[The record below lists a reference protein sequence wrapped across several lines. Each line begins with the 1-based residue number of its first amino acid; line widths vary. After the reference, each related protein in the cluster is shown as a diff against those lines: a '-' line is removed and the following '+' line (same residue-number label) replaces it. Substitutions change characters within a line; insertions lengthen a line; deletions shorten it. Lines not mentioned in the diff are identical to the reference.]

1 MSVKSQIKLLLR
13 EAEIY
18 RSQGLLV
25 EAKGKYNL
33 ALDLIGKI
41 DQAKSKEEL
50 VQAISRKIKSLT
62 ISYHQIERAQEAPKM
77 PPKVQDLV
85 KNLFSFSHDKDEDK
99 AALEGAITL
108 AKFGQYDRALEEF
121 NQLTKRDSLRVVAC
135 KNILRCCL
143 SVYSPEEAVQRY
155 KKWLKDDLYSTEQLQ
170 KIRLFLEDL
179 LDKKGLDIQLPA
191 VPDGDEGPVDE
202 NRVDEDLIDISSIG
216 ITFDSGPQ
224 KGQMVEM
231 EVSFQSGNMIS
242 MIVSSRDRE
251 LIDNL
256 KVGFRLNNVQ
266 FFSPIAIFQG
276 SGIVLAKTKINSGPK
291 RGDYSL
297 DIKIVST

>member
-1 MSVKSQIKLLLR
+1 
-13 EAEIY
+13 
-18 RSQGLLV
+18 
-25 EAKGKYNL
+25 
-33 ALDLIGKI
+33 
-41 DQAKSKEEL
+41 
-50 VQAISRKIKSLT
+50 
-62 ISYHQIERAQEAPKM
+62 M

-135 KNILRCCL
+135 KNILRCCF

-242 MIVSSRDRE
+242 LIVSSRDRE
-251 LIDNL
+251 LIENL

>member
-18 RSQGLLV
+18 RSQGLLI
-25 EAKGKYNL
+25 EAKGKYND
-33 ALDLIGKI
+33 AIDRIGKL
-41 DQAKSKEEL
+41 DQAKNKEEL
-50 VQAISRKIKSLT
+50 VQAITRKIKSLT

-121 NQLTKRDSLRVVAC
+121 TELTKKDSLRVVAC
-135 KNILRCCL
+135 KNILRCCI
-143 SVYSPEEAVQRY
+143 SVYSPEEAVERF

-179 LDKKGLDIQLPA
+179 LEKRGTEVQLPM
-191 VPDGDEGPVDE
+191 VPDADNDAVDE
-202 NRVDEDLIDISSIG
+202 NRMDEDLIDISSIG
-216 ITFDSGPQ
+216 ITFESGPQ
-224 KGQMVEM
+224 KGRMVEM

-242 MIVSSRDRE
+242 LIVSSKDRA
-251 LIDNL
+251 LIENL
-256 KVGFRLNNVQ
+256 KVGFRLNDVQ

-276 SGIVLAKTKINSGPK
+276 SGIVMAKTKINSGPK

>member
-18 RSQGLLV
+18 RSQGLLI
-25 EAKGKYNL
+25 EAKGKYNDAIDRISKL
-33 ALDLIGKI
+33 
-41 DQAKSKEEL
+41 DQAKNKEEL
-50 VQAISRKIKSLT
+50 VQAITRKIKSLT

-121 NQLTKRDSLRVVAC
+121 TELTKRDSLRVVAC
-135 KNILRCCL
+135 KNILRCCI
-143 SVYSPEEAVQRY
+143 SVYSPEEAVERF
-155 KKWLKDDLYSTEQLQ
+155 KKWLKDDLYSPEQLQ

-179 LDKKGLDIQLPA
+179 LEKRGTEVQLPM
-191 VPDGDEGPVDE
+191 VPDANDDAIDE
-202 NRVDEDLIDISSIG
+202 NRMDEDLIDISSIG
-216 ITFDSGPQ
+216 ITFESGPQ
-224 KGQMVEM
+224 KGRMVEM

-242 MIVSSRDRE
+242 LIVSSKDRA
-251 LIDNL
+251 LIENL
-256 KVGFRLNNVQ
+256 KVGFRLNDVQ

-276 SGIVLAKTKINSGPK
+276 SGIVMAKTKINSGPK

>member
-33 ALDLIGKI
+33 AIDLIGKI

-62 ISYHQIERAQEAPKM
+62 ISYHQMERAQEAPKM

-121 NQLTKRDSLRVVAC
+121 DQLTKRDSLRVVAC
-135 KNILRCCL
+135 KNILRCCF

-242 MIVSSRDRE
+242 LIVSSRDRE
-251 LIDNL
+251 LIENL

>member
-18 RSQGLLV
+18 RSQGLLI
-25 EAKGKYNL
+25 EAKGKYND
-33 ALDLIGKI
+33 AIDRIGKL
-41 DQAKSKEEL
+41 DQAKNKEEL
-50 VQAISRKIKSLT
+50 VQAITRKIKSLT

-121 NQLTKRDSLRVVAC
+121 TELTKRDSLRVVAC
-135 KNILRCCL
+135 KNILRCCI
-143 SVYSPEEAVQRY
+143 SVYSPEEAVERF

-179 LDKKGLDIQLPA
+179 LEKRGTEVQLPM
-191 VPDGDEGPVDE
+191 VPDADDDAVDE
-202 NRVDEDLIDISSIG
+202 NRMDEDLIDISSIG
-216 ITFDSGPQ
+216 ITFESGPQ
-224 KGQMVEM
+224 KGRMVEM

-242 MIVSSRDRE
+242 LIVSSKDRA
-251 LIDNL
+251 LIENL
-256 KVGFRLNNVQ
+256 KVGFRLNDVQ

-276 SGIVLAKTKINSGPK
+276 SGIVMAKTKINSGPK

>member
-1 MSVKSQIKLLLR
+1 MSVKSQIELLLR

-25 EAKGKYNL
+25 EAKGKYNV
-33 ALDLIGKI
+33 AVDLIGKL
-41 DQAKSKEEL
+41 DQAKNKEAL
-50 VQAISRKIKSLT
+50 IQAICRKIKSLT
-62 ISYHQIERAQEAPKM
+62 ISYHQIERAQEAPQM

-85 KNLFSFSHDKDEDK
+85 KNLFSFSQDKDEDK

-121 NQLTKRDSLRVVAC
+121 NELTKKDSLRVVAC
-135 KNILRCCL
+135 KNILRCCF
-143 SVYSPEEAVQRY
+143 SVYSPEEAVERY
-155 KKWLKDDLYSTEQLQ
+155 KKWLKDDLYSKEQLQ

-179 LDKKGLDIQLPA
+179 LEKKGIEIQLPA
-191 VPDGDEGPVDE
+191 VLDADEATIDQD
-202 NRVDEDLIDISSIG
+202 RVDEDLIDISSIG
-216 ITFDSGPQ
+216 ITFEGGPQ

-242 MIVSSRDRE
+242 LIVSSKDRE
-251 LIDNL
+251 LIESL
-256 KVGFRLNNVQ
+256 KVGFRLNDVQ

-276 SGIVLAKTKINSGPK
+276 SGIVMAKTKINSGPK

-297 DIKIVST
+297 DIKIVNT

>member
-62 ISYHQIERAQEAPKM
+62 ISYHQMERAQEAPKM

-121 NQLTKRDSLRVVAC
+121 DQLTKRDSLRVVAC
-135 KNILRCCL
+135 KNILRCCF

-242 MIVSSRDRE
+242 LIVSSRDRE
-251 LIDNL
+251 LIENL

>member
-33 ALDLIGKI
+33 AIDLIGKI

-121 NQLTKRDSLRVVAC
+121 NELTKKDSLRVVAC

-179 LDKKGLDIQLPA
+179 LEKKGLEIQLPA
-191 VPDGDEGPVDE
+191 VPDADDTPVDE
-202 NRVDEDLIDISSIG
+202 NHVDEDLIDISSIG

-224 KGQMVEM
+224 KGRMVEM

-242 MIVSSRDRE
+242 LIVSSKDRE
-251 LIDNL
+251 LIENL

>member
-62 ISYHQIERAQEAPKM
+62 ISYHQMERAQEAPKM

-135 KNILRCCL
+135 KNILRCCF

-191 VPDGDEGPVDE
+191 VPNGDEGPVDE

-242 MIVSSRDRE
+242 LIVSSRDRE
-251 LIDNL
+251 LIENL

>member
-25 EAKGKYNL
+25 EAKGKYND
-33 ALDLIGKI
+33 AIDLIGKV
-41 DQAKSKEEL
+41 DQAKNKEEII
-50 VQAISRKIKSLT
+50 QAISRKIKSLT

-85 KNLFSFSHDKDEDK
+85 KNLFSFSQDKDEDK

-108 AKFGQYDRALEEF
+108 AKFGQYDRALAEF
-121 NQLTKRDSLRVVAC
+121 NELTKKDALRVVAC
-135 KNILRCCL
+135 KNILRCYF
-143 SVYSPEEAVQRY
+143 SVYSAEDAVDQF
-155 KKWLKDDLYSTEQLQ
+155 KKWLKDDLYSKEELQ

-179 LDKKGLDIQLPA
+179 LDKKGVEIHLPA
-191 VPDGDEGPVDE
+191 VLDADEVMMNE
-202 NRVDEDLIDISSIG
+202 ERMEEDLIDISSIG
-216 ITFDSGPQ
+216 ITFDSGPH

-242 MIVSSRDRE
+242 LIVSNKDRE
-251 LIDNL
+251 LIENL

-276 SGIVLAKTKINSGPK
+276 SGIVSAKTKINSGPK

>member
-1 MSVKSQIKLLLR
+1 
-13 EAEIY
+13 
-18 RSQGLLV
+18 
-25 EAKGKYNL
+25 
-33 ALDLIGKI
+33 
-41 DQAKSKEEL
+41 
-50 VQAISRKIKSLT
+50 
-62 ISYHQIERAQEAPKM
+62 M

-121 NQLTKRDSLRVVAC
+121 NQLTQRDSLRVVAC

-242 MIVSSRDRE
+242 LIVSSKDRE
-251 LIDNL
+251 LIENL

>member
-18 RSQGLLV
+18 RSQGLLI
-25 EAKGKYNL
+25 EAKGKYNDAIDRISKL
-33 ALDLIGKI
+33 
-41 DQAKSKEEL
+41 DQAKNKEEL
-50 VQAISRKIKSLT
+50 VQAITRKIKSLT

-121 NQLTKRDSLRVVAC
+121 TELTKKDSLRVVAC
-135 KNILRCCL
+135 KNILRCCI
-143 SVYSPEEAVQRY
+143 SVYSPEEAVERF
-155 KKWLKDDLYSTEQLQ
+155 KKWLKDDLYSPEQLQ

-179 LDKKGLDIQLPA
+179 LEKRGTEVQLPM
-191 VPDGDEGPVDE
+191 VPDADDHAVDE
-202 NRVDEDLIDISSIG
+202 NRMDEDLIDISSIG
-216 ITFDSGPQ
+216 ITFESGPQ
-224 KGQMVEM
+224 KGRMVEM

-242 MIVSSRDRE
+242 LIVSSKDRA
-251 LIDNL
+251 LIENL
-256 KVGFRLNNVQ
+256 KVGFRLNDVQ

-276 SGIVLAKTKINSGPK
+276 SGIVMAKTKINSGPK

>member
-18 RSQGLLV
+18 RSQGLLI
-25 EAKGKYNL
+25 EAKGKYNDAIDRISKL
-33 ALDLIGKI
+33 
-41 DQAKSKEEL
+41 DQAKNKEEL
-50 VQAISRKIKSLT
+50 VQAITRKIKSLT

-121 NQLTKRDSLRVVAC
+121 TELTKKDSLRVVAC
-135 KNILRCCL
+135 KNILRCCI
-143 SVYSPEEAVQRY
+143 SVYSPEEAVERF

-179 LDKKGLDIQLPA
+179 LEKRGTEVQLPM
-191 VPDGDEGPVDE
+191 VPDADNDAVDE
-202 NRVDEDLIDISSIG
+202 NRMDEDLIDISSIG
-216 ITFDSGPQ
+216 ITFESGPQ
-224 KGQMVEM
+224 KGRMVEM

-242 MIVSSRDRE
+242 LIVSSKDRA
-251 LIDNL
+251 LIENL
-256 KVGFRLNNVQ
+256 KVGFRLNDVQ

-276 SGIVLAKTKINSGPK
+276 SGIVMAKTKINSGPK

>member
-1 MSVKSQIKLLLR
+1 MSVKGQIKLLLR

-33 ALDLIGKI
+33 AIDLIGKI

-121 NQLTKRDSLRVVAC
+121 NELTKRDSLRVVAC
-135 KNILRCCL
+135 KNILRCCF

-191 VPDGDEGPVDE
+191 VPDADEGLVDE

-242 MIVSSRDRE
+242 LIVSSRDRE
-251 LIDNL
+251 LIENL

-276 SGIVLAKTKINSGPK
+276 SGIVLAKTNINSGPK

-297 DIKIVST
+297 DIKIVNT

>member
-18 RSQGLLV
+18 RSQGLLI
-25 EAKGKYNL
+25 EAKGKYND
-33 ALDLIGKI
+33 AIDRIGKL
-41 DQAKSKEEL
+41 DQAKNKEEL
-50 VQAISRKIKSLT
+50 VQAITRKIKSLT

-121 NQLTKRDSLRVVAC
+121 TELTKRDSLRVVAC
-135 KNILRCCL
+135 KNILRCCI
-143 SVYSPEEAVQRY
+143 SVYSPEDAVERF

-179 LDKKGLDIQLPA
+179 LEKRGTEVQLPM
-191 VPDGDEGPVDE
+191 VPDADDEAVDE
-202 NRVDEDLIDISSIG
+202 NRMDEDLIDISSIG
-216 ITFDSGPQ
+216 ITFESGPQ
-224 KGQMVEM
+224 KGRMVEM

-242 MIVSSRDRE
+242 LIVSSKDRA
-251 LIDNL
+251 LIENL
-256 KVGFRLNNVQ
+256 KVGFRLNDVQ

-276 SGIVLAKTKINSGPK
+276 SGIVMAKTKINSGPK

>member
-1 MSVKSQIKLLLR
+1 MSVKGQIKLLLR

-33 ALDLIGKI
+33 AIDLIGKI

-121 NQLTKRDSLRVVAC
+121 NELTKRDSLRVVAC
-135 KNILRCCL
+135 KNILRCCF

-191 VPDGDEGPVDE
+191 VPDADEGLVDE
-202 NRVDEDLIDISSIG
+202 NRVEEDLIDISSIG

-242 MIVSSRDRE
+242 LIVSSRDRE
-251 LIDNL
+251 LIENL

-266 FFSPIAIFQG
+266 FFSPIAIFRG

-297 DIKIVST
+297 DIKIVNT

>member
-18 RSQGLLV
+18 RSQGLLI
-25 EAKGKYNL
+25 EAKGKYNDAIDRISKL
-33 ALDLIGKI
+33 
-41 DQAKSKEEL
+41 DQAKNKEEL
-50 VQAISRKIKSLT
+50 VQAITRKIKSLT

-121 NQLTKRDSLRVVAC
+121 TELTKRDSLRVVAC
-135 KNILRCCL
+135 KNILRCCI
-143 SVYSPEEAVQRY
+143 SVYSPEEAVERF
-155 KKWLKDDLYSTEQLQ
+155 KKWLKDDLYSPEQLQ

-179 LDKKGLDIQLPA
+179 LEKRGTEVQLPM
-191 VPDGDEGPVDE
+191 VPDADDEAVDE
-202 NRVDEDLIDISSIG
+202 NRMDEDLIDISSIG
-216 ITFDSGPQ
+216 ITFESGPQ
-224 KGQMVEM
+224 KGRMVEM

-242 MIVSSRDRE
+242 LIVSSKDRA
-251 LIDNL
+251 LIENL
-256 KVGFRLNNVQ
+256 KVGFRLNDVQ

-276 SGIVLAKTKINSGPK
+276 SGIVMAKTKINSGPK

>member
-18 RSQGLLV
+18 RSQGLLI
-25 EAKGKYNL
+25 EAKGKYNDAIDRISKL
-33 ALDLIGKI
+33 
-41 DQAKSKEEL
+41 DQAKNKEEL
-50 VQAISRKIKSLT
+50 VQAITRKIKSLT

-121 NQLTKRDSLRVVAC
+121 TELTKRDSLRVVAC
-135 KNILRCCL
+135 KNILRCCI
-143 SVYSPEEAVQRY
+143 SVYSPEEAVERF
-155 KKWLKDDLYSTEQLQ
+155 KKWLKDDLYSPEQLQ

-179 LDKKGLDIQLPA
+179 LEKRGTEVQLPM
-191 VPDGDEGPVDE
+191 VPDADDHAVDE
-202 NRVDEDLIDISSIG
+202 NRMDEDLIDISSIG
-216 ITFDSGPQ
+216 ITFESGPQ
-224 KGQMVEM
+224 KGRMVEM

-242 MIVSSRDRE
+242 LIVSSKDRA
-251 LIDNL
+251 LIENL
-256 KVGFRLNNVQ
+256 KVGFRLNDVQ

-276 SGIVLAKTKINSGPK
+276 SGIVMAKTKINSGPK

>member
-18 RSQGLLV
+18 RSQGLLI
-25 EAKGKYNL
+25 ESKGKYND
-33 ALDLIGKI
+33 AIDRIGKL
-41 DQAKSKEEL
+41 DQAKNKEEL
-50 VQAISRKIKSLT
+50 VQAITRKIKSLT

-85 KNLFSFSHDKDEDK
+85 KNLFSFSHDKNEDK

-121 NQLTKRDSLRVVAC
+121 AELTKRDSLRVVAC
-135 KNILRCCL
+135 KNILRCCI
-143 SVYSPEEAVQRY
+143 SVYSPEEAVERF

-179 LDKKGLDIQLPA
+179 LEKRGTEVQLPM
-191 VPDGDEGPVDE
+191 VPDADDEAVDE
-202 NRVDEDLIDISSIG
+202 NRMDEDLIDISSIG
-216 ITFDSGPQ
+216 ITFESGPQ
-224 KGQMVEM
+224 KGRMVEM

-242 MIVSSRDRE
+242 LIVSSKDRA
-251 LIDNL
+251 LIENL
-256 KVGFRLNNVQ
+256 KVGFRLNDVQ

-276 SGIVLAKTKINSGPK
+276 SGIVMAKTKINSGPK

>member
-121 NQLTKRDSLRVVAC
+121 NQLTQRDSLRVVAC

-242 MIVSSRDRE
+242 LIVSSKDRE
-251 LIDNL
+251 LIENL